1 MAIIDYLLI
10 VVFFVALGVL
20 LFFVVTSDN
29 GLSGE
34 GESPVSKV
42 KAALVEDL
50 TPKKAIPGERVVAY
64 GIVFVLFAFFTAM
77 AFLTQKA
84 TKIVY

>member
-10 VVFFVALGVL
+10 VVFFVVLCGL
-20 LFFVVTSDN
+20 LFFVVTGDN

-50 TPKKAIPGERVVAY
+50 TLKKAIPGERVVAY

-77 AFLTQKA
+77 TFLTQRA
-84 TKIVY
+84 TKIAH